1 MESHGFRPFLLKLFS
16 GDENK
21 VGHDLRPVE
30 MCVEG
35 SPFQQGFTNTQ
46 AAHCQESH
54 KLSEQDLSWPSSFG
68 PVAWQQ
74 IMVVFLTPTW

>member
-54 KLSEQDLSWPSSFG
+54 KLSEQDLSS
-68 PVAWQQ
+68 VY
-74 IMVVFLTPTW
+74 LL